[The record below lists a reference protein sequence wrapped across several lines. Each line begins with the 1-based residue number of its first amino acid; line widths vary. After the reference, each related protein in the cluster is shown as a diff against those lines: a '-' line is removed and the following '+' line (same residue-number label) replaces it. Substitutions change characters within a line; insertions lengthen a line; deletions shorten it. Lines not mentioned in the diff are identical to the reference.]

1 MFSMVSFRKHYDE
14 KKENNL
20 LILIIKM
27 QILFARTT
35 ITSTA
40 CASFV
45 FPSSYSN
52 MIFNQSV
59 HIFSYDCNSLSVA
72 DCGLPDFPLFW
83 GKKTIWRKKKSQRGK
98 HSHPTQPLAQG
109 LDLALI
115 VQFQKISILPPQK
128 GLEFPGGWGGGVLE
142 DQQI

>member
-27 QILFARTT
+27 HILFACTT

-83 GKKTIWRKKKSQRGK
+83 GKKNN
-98 HSHPTQPLAQG
+98 L
-109 LDLALI
+109 
-115 VQFQKISILPPQK
+115 QKEEKPA
-128 GLEFPGGWGGGVLE
+128 G
-142 DQQI
+142 